1 MYMSLCVLGI
11 FICGVG
17 FFLGGGGCGGLELE
31 LELVRA
37 PTAFV

>member
-17 FFLGGGGCGGLELE
+17 FLGGGGCGGLELE